1 MMSVYDDM
9 LYKHMQ
15 TISQIF
21 SLTSFQFPDILQHI
35 SLLRLTVKFYS
46 IKKNP
51 EPSTKDCQASI

>member
-1 MMSVYDDM
+1 MAIEMMSVYDDM

-35 SLLRLTVKFYS
+35 SLLRLTAKFYS
-46 IKKNP
+46 IEKSRAFN
-51 EPSTKDCQASI
+51 